1 MLPAQ
6 GRSRKL
12 EDQLDDGLA
21 EKVTA
26 KPAAAAGAAERAL
39 ALYEEPLALGGP
51 PVDPARAEGD
61 LARLAKAGRVLAEQT
76 RIPGTQAPLTL

>member
-26 KPAAAAGAAERAL
+26 KPAAGAAERAL
-39 ALYEEPLALGGP
+39 ALCEEPLALGGP

-61 LARLAKAGRVLAEQT
+61 LARLAKAGRVLAKQT
-76 RIPGTQAPLTL
+76 RVPGSQAPLMP